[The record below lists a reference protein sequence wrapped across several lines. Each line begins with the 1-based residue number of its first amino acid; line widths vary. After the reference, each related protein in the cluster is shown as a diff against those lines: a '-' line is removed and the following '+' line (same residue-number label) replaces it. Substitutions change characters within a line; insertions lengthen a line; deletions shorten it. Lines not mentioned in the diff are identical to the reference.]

1 MWRNVWNVRRGK
13 IRLVTA
19 PTAAKRLPPQKYFV
33 HAAANGFNME
43 EKGYK
48 MTRQQIEQIRLE
60 SMKQYGFGPEAMK
73 LLKVCAN
80 CGATVSAEQQT
91 CGECGSGLP
100 QETLYQFYLNLH
112 RRCPVCETAL
122 SDNAI
127 FCPNCGTMLTAKR
140 KEMKDFNRQ

>member
-1 MWRNVWNVRRGK
+1 
-13 IRLVTA
+13 
-19 PTAAKRLPPQKYFV
+19 
-33 HAAANGFNME
+33 ME
-43 EKGYK
+43 EKDYK

-112 RRCPVCETAL
+112 HCCPVCETVL

-127 FCPNCGTMLTAKR
+127 FCPNCGTMLTTKR
-140 KEMKDFNRQ
+140 KERNEGF